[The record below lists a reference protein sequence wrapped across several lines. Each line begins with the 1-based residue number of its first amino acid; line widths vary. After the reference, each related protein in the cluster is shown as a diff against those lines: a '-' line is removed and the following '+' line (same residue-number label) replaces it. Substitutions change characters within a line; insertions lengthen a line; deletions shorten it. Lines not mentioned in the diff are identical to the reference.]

1 VKHSIRAALVVI
13 LIVSFAAGPIE
24 ADVPI
29 PFSLKRGIPEIEV
42 IINDSIKASFVIDTG
57 ADHIYIDKIFA
68 DKHGL
73 LSGRIQP
80 MRPTRG
86 SKGSTEA
93 KLFSVESLKF
103 GDQVFSDLSMV
114 AIDLVSQIKDTS
126 KGYPDGVLGYSFL
139 KNYQLRFANYP
150 RGWLSK
156 DSIGYKNSIAM
167 LYDSVSFDL
176 ERHFIVVDVRINGT
190 TDAKFILD
198 TGSSYSIFS
207 PELAIKLGYLDSLM
221 TITAE
226 SILLNDVAWRDSVVV
241 LVRDISDVSEAIK
254 NPLIEGILGT
264 SFLKGHSFIIDYS
277 RRNLYFVII
286 RSIR

>member
-1 VKHSIRAALVVI
+1 MKHSIRAALVVI
-13 LIVSFAAGPIE
+13 LLVSFAAGLILAAE
-24 ADVPI
+24 PI

-57 ADHIYIDKIFA
+57 ADHIYIDKTFA
-68 DKHGL
+68 EKHGL
-73 LSGRIQP
+73 LSGHMQP

-86 SKGSTEA
+86 SIGSTEA

-103 GDQVFSDLSMV
+103 GDIFLSDLSIV

-139 KNYQLRFANYP
+139 KNYQLSFDNYP
-150 RGWLSK
+150 RVWLSK

-167 LYDSVSFDL
+167 LYDSVSFEL
-176 ERHFIVVDVRINGT
+176 QRHFIVVDVRINGT

-207 PELAIKLGYLDSLM
+207 PELAIKLGYLDSSM
-221 TITAE
+221 AIIAE
-226 SILLNDVAWRDSVVV
+226 SISLDDVAWRDSVVV

-277 RRNLYFVII
+277 RRNLDFVII